1 MKPPAPETGKGG
13 PLDKTLPT
21 PDPSRVQLIRSY
33 GPGRFLI
40 GQQEWHAPVLVMP
53 TLTVPWPVVRAEDLS
68 PDNLAPL
75 KEAPTPT
82 ELLVVGC
89 GPRAI
94 FLPPALRAS
103 LKEAGLALEV
113 VDTGSACRTYNVL
126 LAESRRVAAALI
138 PL

>member
-1 MKPPAPETGKGG
+1 VKPPAQG

-21 PDPSRVQLIRSY
+21 PDPSQVQLIRSY

-40 GQQEWHAPVLVMP
+40 GQQEWHASVLVMP
-53 TLTVPWPVVRAEDLS
+53 TLTVPWPVARAEDLS
-68 PDNLAPL
+68 LVNLAPL
-75 KEAPTPT
+75 KEAPAPT

-113 VDTGSACRTYNVL
+113 VDTGSACRIYNVL